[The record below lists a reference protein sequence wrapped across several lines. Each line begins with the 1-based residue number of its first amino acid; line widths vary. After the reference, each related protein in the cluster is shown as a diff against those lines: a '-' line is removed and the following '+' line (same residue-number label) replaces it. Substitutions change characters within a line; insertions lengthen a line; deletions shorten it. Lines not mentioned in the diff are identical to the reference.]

1 MGFVVYRLDYR
12 LIDKADGLEEAGHPV
27 KLVYYCNSSHLIHAF
42 PSLAPLAP
50 ETAAVMTLLKK
61 WMNDVLKKEE

>member
-1 MGFVVYRLDYR
+1 MSM
-12 LIDKADGLEEAGHPV
+12 EAILKKFLSVEKVGHPV
-27 KLVYYCNSSHLIHAF
+27 KLVYYSNSRHLIHAF